1 MTNFDQK
8 RDKKVFEIILVLKLI
23 YISLCM
29 IAIYSSNRLGYQ
41 IKNLVLVSVISSI
54 IMVVM
59 LAYFL
64 WMAYYIKNRMGDKP
78 ELGDYIETFIFIIIF
93 IIVIVITGLESSEY
107 KLLSLF
113 IILISAIQFG
123 KNYSLSIAVVVSLII
138 ISMDFF
144 ISPENREVIT
154 VFFQTSAKDKQVLKQ
169 VLSVYFERDLILISG
184 LGVTAFILGMYVD
197 IENQHSK
204 ELKELANVDELTGLY
219 NHRYFQEF
227 LQRSMY
233 DADVNNSSVS
243 LLFMDI
249 DYFKN
254 FNDINGHQ
262 AGDLVLKQ
270 LGQIL
275 KKCIRETDVIARYG
289 GEEFAVILPSTTED
303 VAIKVGERIRQAV
316 QNTYLKG
323 QENQPDKN
331 ITISIG
337 VSSYPKRASNKHQFI
352 NTADDALYRAKSFNK
367 NRVESYHSVLDG
379 ICKHI
384 EVKEDTVKSLKAFIN
399 MINIKDRYTYGH
411 TERVVIYT
419 KWFAEYLNLDDE
431 QKMQL
436 QVAAYLHD
444 IGKLEIPEN
453 VLNKKERLTDDE
465 FQMFRDH
472 PEAGVDLIKH
482 IDQFESFIPIIKHHH
497 ERYDGR
503 GYPGGLKGEN
513 IPYLARVVTI
523 ADSFDAMTSN
533 RPYNVRKTHEKGI
546 QELRAHAGTQFDPI
560 LVEKFIDMLDKYK
573 QHF

>member
-1 MTNFDQK
+1 MGSFEQK
-8 RDKKVFEIILVLKLI
+8 RDKKVFEIVIMLKLI
-23 YISLCM
+23 YISLSM
-29 IAIYSSNRLGYQ
+29 VAISSSYDFDKQ
-41 IKNLVLVSVISSI
+41 IKSAILMPVVFSI
-54 IMVVM
+54 ALFAILLYFSWMV
-59 LAYFL
+59 FH
-64 WMAYYIKNRMGDKP
+64 IRDRIDKP
-78 ELGDYIETFIFIIIF
+78 PKTADFLETGIILIIF
-93 IIVIVITGLESSEY
+93 IVVLVRTEFQDSDY
-107 KLLSLF
+107 KLLSIF
-113 IILISAIQFG
+113 IVIIGAIQFG
-123 KNYSLSIAVVVSLII
+123 KKYSLGLAISLSTIILSI
-138 ISMDFF
+138 DFF
-144 ISPENREVIT
+144 ASGLNR
-154 VFFQTSAKDKQVLKQ
+154 QAMSG
-169 VLSVYFERDLILISG
+169 YFERDLVLISA
-184 LGVTAFILGMYVD
+184 LFVSAFILGLYVD
-197 IENQHSK
+197 TEKQHSK
-204 ELKELANVDELTGLY
+204 ELQELANIDELTGLH

-227 LQRSMY
+227 LQKSMY

-270 LGQIL
+270 IGQIL
-275 KKCIRETDVIARYG
+275 KTCIRENDVVARYG
-289 GEEFAVILPSTTED
+289 GEEFAVILPNTTED
-303 VAIKVGERIRQAV
+303 GAIKVGERIRKTV
-316 QNTYLKG
+316 QNTHFKG

-384 EVKEDTVKSLKAFIN
+384 EVNEDVIKSLKAFIN

-419 KWFAEYLNLDDE
+419 KWFAKYLNLDEE

-436 QVAAYLHD
+436 QVSAYLHD

-453 VLNKKERLTDDE
+453 VLNKKEKLTDDE
-465 FQMFRDH
+465 YQMFRNH
-472 PEAGVDLIKH
+472 PQAGADLIKD
-482 IDQFESFIPIIKHHH
+482 IDQFDQFMPIIKHHH

-503 GYPGGLKGEN
+503 GYPDGLKGEE
-513 IPYLARVVTI
+513 IPYLARIVTI

-533 RPYNVRKTHEKGI
+533 RPYNVRKTHERGI